1 MRAYVCIH
9 FPECNYVDGYTCKMR
24 LAADLFNFIDSEM
37 ERRAFNKD
45 LKTDYK
51 NDACQIFS

>member
-1 MRAYVCIH
+1 
-9 FPECNYVDGYTCKMR
+9 MR